1 MAQAAKEQA
10 DKAMLIASA
19 QASEMPEGSTTYIF
33 GGCDSYNYPTI
44 TGTAQIIKNI
54 D

>member
-1 MAQAAKEQA
+1 
-10 DKAMLIASA
+10 MLIASA